1 MLFFLLFLVNSF
13 YGINGINITSIRYQG
28 AYLIQI
34 ECKWNDNKKTLN
46 PIDLQNEDNK
56 DNFDFCNIFFF
67 THF

>member
-13 YGINGINITSIRYQG
+13 YRINGINITSIRYQG

-46 PIDLQNEDNK
+46 PIDLHNEDNYINMFYTK
-56 DNFDFCNIFFF
+56 EEIVEY
-67 THF
+67 

>member
-13 YGINGINITSIRYQG
+13 YRINGINITSIRYQG

-46 PIDLQNEDNK
+46 PIDLNMYSFGFSFSLKLLLQRQL
-56 DNFDFCNIFFF
+56 
-67 THF
+67 

>member
-46 PIDLQNEDNK
+46 PIDLNMYSFGFSFSLKLLLQRQL
-56 DNFDFCNIFFF
+56 
-67 THF
+67 